1 MSDVL
6 LNQNIRLITGLG
18 NPGRRYS
25 KTRHNVGFMVLDAMA
40 KERDFSFVPGK
51 GEFEIGEFVI
61 DRRIIRAV
69 KPITYMNS
77 CGSAVAE
84 AARYYR
90 IAVPEILVVVDDANI
105 PMGKIRIRKG
115 GSDGGHNGL
124 KSLIENLDSNRF
136 PRIRIGIGPI
146 AEGMPLEDYILSRF
160 TDNELGR
167 MQEIIDRAVDLVFKI
182 IVSGIDKYIGT
193 YTV

>member
-6 LNQNIRLITGLG
+6 LNQNIRLIAGLG

-25 KTRHNVGFMVLDAMA
+25 KTRHNVGFMVMDAMA
-40 KERDFSFVPGK
+40 EGPGFNFVPGK

-77 CGSAVAE
+77 CGPAVVE

-90 IAVPEILVVVDDANI
+90 IATPEILVVVDDANI
-105 PMGKIRIRKG
+105 PMGKIRIRKS

-124 KSLIENLDSNRF
+124 KSLIESLDSNRF
-136 PRIRIGIGPI
+136 MRIRVGIGPI
-146 AEGMPLEDYILSRF
+146 PEDMPLEDYVLSRF

-167 MQEIIDRAVDLVFKI
+167 MREIIDRAVDLVFKI